1 MDSGE
6 MGLWFYLDYFQSPW
20 RVRERVSGRTRSRRS
35 VMMLPAGFSSLV
47 ASTELD
53 PVPTLAGL
61 RLLSG
66 RGIMNASK
74 HDICGCM

>member
-1 MDSGE
+1 
-6 MGLWFYLDYFQSPW
+6 
-20 RVRERVSGRTRSRRS
+20 
-35 VMMLPAGFSSLV
+35 MLPAGFSSLV

-74 HDICGCM
+74 HDICGCMQSPLPVCVASRTCKSPSISSTEEDHVLSSVAWPPSA